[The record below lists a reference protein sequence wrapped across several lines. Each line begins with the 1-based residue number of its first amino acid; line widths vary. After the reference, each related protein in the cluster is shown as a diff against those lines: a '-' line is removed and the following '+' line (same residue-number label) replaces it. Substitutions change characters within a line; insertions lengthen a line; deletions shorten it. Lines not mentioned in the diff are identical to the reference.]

1 MSDKVEKQQQQS
13 DDMKVRITLSSP
25 SVKHVEKVASDVISN
40 AKKLDIEPC
49 GPVRLPT
56 KVLKVTT
63 RKTPN
68 GEGSKTW
75 DTYEMRIHK
84 RIIVVESQPAKI
96 TKVAR
101 MATNNKVTMS
111 LTVAN

>member
-1 MSDKVEKQQQQS
+1 MSDKVAKQEEAT
-13 DDMKVRITLSSP
+13 MKVRITLSSP
-25 SVKHVEKVASDVISN
+25 SMKRIERVAE
-40 AKKLDIEPC
+40 DILTRSQKQNLTPR

-56 KVLKVTT
+56 KVLKITT

-84 RIIVVESQPAKI
+84 RIILLDSSASAVMRIAGTAVDPKVNI
-96 TKVAR
+96 T
-101 MATNNKVTMS
+101 
-111 LTVAN
+111 LTVAQE